1 MVQNAHAAVL
11 VIDASTIALVG
22 AIDLAHI
29 RILRH
34 QLDGIKSFNRVDV
47 GGITKLDTAG
57 ALLLLQLAR
66 KQYELIHCTPE
77 HEALVTLLAQAKP
90 PLRLT
95 PAHYAPGVLLIG
107 RLGQGAV
114 KAMEATKEILTFL
127 GQTLVALALV
137 TRYPKRLR
145 IAEIAH
151 HIEKIGINAI
161 PIISLIAFL
170 ISVVLAY
177 QSVEQLRPLGVQHLT
192 TNLITISVLREM
204 GVLLT
209 AIMVAGRS
217 GSAFTAEIGV
227 MKVREEIDA
236 LKAIGIDPFELLVV
250 PRLIAIIIVM
260 PILTFIAN
268 IMGLL
273 GGALLS
279 VALIGTSMI
288 QFIEKVHE
296 VASNGNA
303 LLVGLIKAPVFG
315 LFIGIVG
322 CMQGMKVSGS
332 AESVG
337 TRTTASVVQSIFLV
351 LMLDALFSI
360 FFQQIKI

>member
-1 MVQNAHAAVL
+1 MAKKSEASVL
-11 VIDASTIALVG
+11 VIDDSTIKLVG
-22 AIDLAHI
+22 AVDLAHI
-29 RILRH
+29 TPIRRKIAA
-34 QLDGIKSFNRVDV
+34 IKTLKCVDI
-47 GGITKLDTAG
+47 GGITRLDTAG
-57 ALLLLQLAR
+57 ALLLTQLSR
-66 KQYELIHCTPE
+66 NEIELLRVQPE
-77 HEALVTLLAQAKP
+77 HEALLALIAQVKP
-90 PLRLT
+90 PIRFNR
-95 PAHYAPGVLLIG
+95 PHYSNAVLLIS

-114 KAMEATKEILTFL
+114 KSMEVAKEILIFF
-127 GQTLVALALV
+127 GQTVSTMALIF
-137 TRYPKRLR
+137 RHPKRLR
-145 IAEIAH
+145 LIEIAH
-151 HIEKIGINAI
+151 HIEQVGIHAI
-161 PIISLIAFL
+161 PIVSLIAFL

-236 LKAIGIDPFELLVV
+236 LKAIGINPFELLVL
-250 PRLIAIIIVM
+250 PRLIAIVIVM
-260 PILTFIAN
+260 PVLTFIAN

-273 GGALLS
+273 GGAILS
-279 VALIGTSMI
+279 SVLIGTNMI
-288 QFIEKVHE
+288 QFMGKVHE

-337 TRTTASVVQSIFLV
+337 NRTTSSVVQSIFLV

-360 FFQQIKI
+360 FFQQIKM